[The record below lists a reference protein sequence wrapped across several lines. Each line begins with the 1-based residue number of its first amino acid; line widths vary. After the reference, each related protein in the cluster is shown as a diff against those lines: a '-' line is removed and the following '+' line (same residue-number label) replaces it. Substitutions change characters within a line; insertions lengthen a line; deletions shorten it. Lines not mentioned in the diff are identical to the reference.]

1 MFSFLY
7 MREKQLI
14 SRCKMKVE
22 MYDKNGLIIK
32 TKEKFCT
39 EDIEVIPSFPTE
51 SGNNLQLYPPN
62 VSVVDQDFAIV
73 EDPDNGLFAT
83 SWRLYANERLIDN
96 NVVKGSRI
104 DLTAFFG
111 ENGDFTLQ
119 AKSFSERF
127 LPSIFSEPVLYIRV
141 VYTEGLSYRI
151 IDNSN
156 FLYACSGIGT
166 ATGPYI
172 AIANTYSG
180 NPVVAVFASAFEGN
194 TDITNVYIP
203 EGIEDIQSKAFYAC
217 YALKSVTLPSTLD
230 FISSDAFAMP
240 LPYANSLSRVNFLGT
255 ADQWAQIVNYSNLLQ
270 YADLY
275 INGRKTTD
283 IVLTNA
289 ITSIGRGAFSYFEG
303 NSITIPDSVTS
314 IEVDAFAYCTA
325 TIIWGGTPTIDNIP
339 ISAFANYAGNSI
351 TIPNTVYM
359 VNNGAF
365 SSAKI
370 TSITIPAS
378 VGEIRVQAFYKCVD
392 LTSLVFAHKI
402 VTDPYGDYTGD
413 LLSYIREE
421 SFMRCSSLKSIVFPL
436 RVGDIETRAFASC
449 VALEIVKFGN
459 VTNIEDEVF
468 LGDLN
473 LKLVDFRLA
482 KKIPNLKGTNVFTV
496 SNYKIVV
503 PDNLYDEWILAEN
516 WSTYADHIVKASEY
530 VEP

>member
-1 MFSFLY
+1 
-7 MREKQLI
+7 
-14 SRCKMKVE
+14 MKVE
-22 MYDKNGLIIK
+22 MYDKNGLILK

-62 VSVVDQDFAIV
+62 VSIVDQDFAVI

-104 DLTAFFG
+104 DLTQFFDA
-111 ENGDFTLQ
+111 NGDFSLQ
-119 AKSFSERF
+119 AKAFSERF
-127 LPSIFSEPVLYIRV
+127 LPSNLSEPINYIRV
-141 VYTEGLSYRI
+141 VFTEGLAYRKI
-151 IDNSN
+151 SVMNSW
-156 FLYACSGIGT
+156 YACSGIGT

-172 AIANTYSG
+172 AIANTYLG
-180 NPVVAVFASAFEGN
+180 DPVVSVYTSAFEGN
-194 TDITNVYIP
+194 MDITGVYIP
-203 EGIEDIQSKAFYAC
+203 EGVKEIENSAFRNC
-217 YALKSVTLPSTLD
+217 YALETVTLPSTLEV
-230 FISSDAFAMP
+230 IYSGAFSMSTGSILNPAP
-240 LPYANSLSRVNFLGT
+240 PSRLSRVNFLGT
-255 ADQWAQIVNYSNLLQ
+255 ADQWAQIAKYSSPLL

-275 INGRKTTD
+275 INGRKATD

-289 ITSIGRGAFSYFEG
+289 ITSIAEYAFSYFKG

-314 IEVDAFAYCTA
+314 IGRYAFSGCSSE
-325 TIIWGGTPTIDNIP
+325 IIWGGTPTINNIP
-339 ISAFANYAGNSI
+339 RDAFAKYNGNSI
-351 TIPNTVYM
+351 TIPNSVLL
-359 VNNGAF
+359 VNNEAF

-378 VGEIRVQAFYKCVD
+378 VWDIGTQAFYKCID

-413 LLSYIREE
+413 VIHHIRDEA
-421 SFMRCSSLKSIVFPL
+421 FMSCSSLKSIVFPL
-436 RVGDIETRAFASC
+436 RIGDIHTRAFASC

-459 VTNIEDEVF
+459 VTNIEDEAF
-468 LGDLN
+468 LGALN

-482 KKIPNLKGTNVFTV
+482 KMIPNLKGTNVFPV
-496 SNYKIVV
+496 SNYIIVV
-503 PDNLYDEWILAEN
+503 PDNLYDEWIVAEN